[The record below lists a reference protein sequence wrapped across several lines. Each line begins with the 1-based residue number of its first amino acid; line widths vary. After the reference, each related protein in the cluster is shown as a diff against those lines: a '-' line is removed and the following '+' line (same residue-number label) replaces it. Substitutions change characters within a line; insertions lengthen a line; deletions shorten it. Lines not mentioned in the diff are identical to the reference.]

1 MRFKGWKPIFAFT
14 YLQQVKSK
22 SFIVS
27 TIIICVLII
36 ALAVLIGVLS
46 FSGIGDLFGGDE
58 TETKGIDT
66 LYICNETG
74 IPDFDP
80 SILGINTVSVTK
92 DELTDVQERVKSGDK
107 AEAVL
112 HIIYEDKE
120 STDVILKLYRP
131 ADKELVDGG
140 YMETLA
146 YNCRTLMRETLLMS
160 LGVDAADIMLAETS
174 FTSDISVYGDEFSE
188 IREMLN
194 IVVPMILAAIMF
206 MFIISYAQIIAQSVA
221 MEKTSRVI
229 ELLITSVRPLA
240 IVMGKVFAMLLVV
253 ITQLAIIGAVIGGSV
268 GIFMLIAASAG
279 GSELIGSGME
289 AAQGITEAV
298 QASDLSWQ
306 AELMNAVPGLSDPL
320 SMVMIVIIFLLGF
333 LFYALLAALIGAGIS
348 RSEDLATGMQP
359 LALIS
364 MVGFFL
370 SYMPS
375 AFNAGYTAG
384 SGEVTGG
391 PDIITIIARY
401 LPISSPFALPSG
413 IILGQ
418 MGAVEIVASTLILAL
433 LTFGTMMLVA
443 KVYENIILYS
453 GSALKLGQII
463 KMAGSK

>member
-1 MRFKGWKPIFAFT
+1 MRFKGWKQIFAFT

-22 SFIVS
+22 SFIIS

-36 ALAVLIGVLS
+36 AIAVLIGVLS
-46 FSGIGDLFGGDE
+46 FSGIDDIFGGEE
-58 TETKGIDT
+58 TELKGIDT
-66 LYICNETG
+66 LYVCNETSV
-74 IPDFDP
+74 PDFD
-80 SILGINTVSVTK
+80 SSQADFNVVAVSK
-92 DELTDVQERVKSGDK
+92 EELPQIQEQVKSGGK

-112 HIIYEDKE
+112 DIVYENGEDG
-120 STDVILKLYRP
+120 DVRLKLYRP
-131 ADKELVDGG
+131 ADKELVDGA
-140 YMETLA
+140 YMDSLA
-146 YNCRTLMRETLLMS
+146 YTCRVLLRESLLMS
-160 LGVDAADIMLAETS
+160 IGVEAENVGLAETAFS
-174 FTSDISVYGDEFSE
+174 SDISVYGEELSE
-188 IREMLN
+188 IREILN
-194 IVVPMILAAIMF
+194 IVVPMLFAALMF

-253 ITQLAIIGAVIGGSV
+253 LTQLAIIGAVVGGAV
-268 GIFMLIAASAG
+268 GVLMLIAAGAG
-279 GSELIGSGME
+279 GGELLGTGIE
-289 AAQGITEAV
+289 AAQGITEAM
-298 QASDLSWQ
+298 QAADTSWQ
-306 AELMNAVPGLSDPL
+306 AELMQAVPGLANPFSV
-320 SMVMIVIIFLLGF
+320 VMIVIIFLLGF

-375 AFNAGYTAG
+375 AFNAGYTSG
-384 SGEVTGG
+384 GGEVGGG
-391 PDIITIIARY
+391 PDVITVIARY

-418 MGAVEIVASTLILAL
+418 MGTAEIVVSALILAL

-463 KMAGSK
+463 KMAKSK